1 MAEAGGGAVPSASS
15 MPAVSLTT
23 SIGTTNAGEN
33 KYFLFNGGNYPEWK
47 FQTLVYVM
55 KILMVAESDI
65 NMIDI
70 INGTSEPPTVGP
82 KVAEYKKLNAHLFFH
97 LVSTIKQEYQQY
109 VRNVPMLD
117 GVAAFRAMIASYEP
131 HSKAAAK
138 QLLKKL
144 LLSLTQSGKTMT
156 VFVANIVEMMG
167 KLKAII
173 AETNIDLF
181 EALMILI
188 LLDGMDPEHGILR
201 EQLLLDDNIT
211 FTAAS
216 AACIK
221 KAEIVSYERFADDTT
236 VQAKAATAT
245 DNYCATCFKAKNKKL
260 YHSSENCFVLHPEKM
275 QQFLQKK
282 QGGKNGKHQRLQNSN
297 NNSSQRKG
305 GNASAAQQQPSASAG
320 EAWRAQALAASTTVA
335 GMDKNE
341 DVLHKT
347 FELDSCAYPTFV
359 TNDIGVKNIDPA
371 KRLTVSSCGPA
382 VYKTEGSGIIGEHLP
397 TGPMEVHVA
406 RQFRNNLLSVAQVCD
421 KGRHVIFTK
430 EGFKITNPAQND
442 KVEYEGLRSGNS
454 YQLKIRIKPPTYAA
468 AVASGTNLV
477 EQPVTK
483 SLAGFNVQT
492 KIRLWH
498 QRFPHPS
505 AARLYEAI
513 HGGHIL
519 GTGIP
524 KDTPCVKC
532 LAACTCSID
541 QFCIWRISSR
551 D

>member
-245 DNYCATCFKAKNKKL
+245 DNYCATCFKKQKIKNYITRRKI
-260 YHSSENCFVLHPEKM
+260 VLFSIRKRCNSFCKRNKEEKM
-275 QQFLQKK
+275 V
-282 QGGKNGKHQRLQNSN
+282 SI
-297 NNSSQRKG
+297 
-305 GNASAAQQQPSASAG
+305 NA
-320 EAWRAQALAASTTVA
+320 
-335 GMDKNE
+335 
-341 DVLHKT
+341 
-347 FELDSCAYPTFV
+347 
-359 TNDIGVKNIDPA
+359 
-371 KRLTVSSCGPA
+371 
-382 VYKTEGSGIIGEHLP
+382 
-397 TGPMEVHVA
+397 
-406 RQFRNNLLSVAQVCD
+406 
-421 KGRHVIFTK
+421 
-430 EGFKITNPAQND
+430 FKIAIIIILIIPVSVKGAMHRRLSSNP
-442 KVEYEGLRSGNS
+442 
-454 YQLKIRIKPPTYAA
+454 QLL
-468 AVASGTNLV
+468 LV
-477 EQPVTK
+477 RRGERK
-483 SLAGFNVQT
+483 
-492 KIRLWH
+492 H
-498 QRFPHPS
+498 
-505 AARLYEAI
+505 
-513 HGGHIL
+513 
-519 GTGIP
+519 
-524 KDTPCVKC
+524 
-532 LAACTCSID
+532 
-541 QFCIWRISSR
+541 
-551 D
+551 